1 MSYKVL
7 PGFEDTEIARNFLK
21 RLAKDRGIAGVMKKH
36 KWTVPVLSE
45 MYPSG
50 KVQHIA
56 QDCSLTGCFVSR
68 SARTR
73 CV

>member
-7 PGFEDTEIARNFLK
+7 PGFSDAEIARNFLK

-56 QDCSLTGCFVSR
+56 RVCSLTGRVVWR
-68 SARTR
+68 WAKTR